1 MSEVEQRVVQMKF
14 DNAQFEAGVQQTL
27 QSLEKLNK
35 SIEDNTKSNKSLS
48 GLSGIFETIK
58 DKLTSTEDSVK
69 SLTNAFSPLG
79 IAGKA
84 AIENITNKLTNFTI
98 QAAKTLSGFT
108 SMQAGWEKFGQKS
121 KAVSDLMNAT
131 GASMSEV
138 TECMDE
144 LNWFTDETSYNF
156 TDMVSTMAKLSAS
169 GEKDLSKLLSTT
181 EGIALWGAK
190 AGANAS
196 TVSRAMY
203 QLTQAVG
210 RGYITYQDWL
220 QSAVNTNMATDE
232 MKKQLIAA
240 GGAAAIAAGA
250 NEDFNTSLKEGWLT
264 IDVFSDV
271 MSQYTQGVSSANYAD
286 GEFINSQNGATD
298 ATTAFSEAAFR
309 NAQECKTWADVVDAV
324 ADSVSTGWMTT
335 FELIFGNYE
344 EAKALWTGLANLAFE
359 IAGKF
364 STARNSLFSEWK
376 DLGGRTAL
384 LQSLVNVVNALYRI
398 VKPVI
403 EAFHEIFGGIDA
415 QGLVKATNSLEN
427 FTATLKITKDT
438 MIKIKAVF
446 MVVFKVIQVTLN
458 ALAPFKNYIAM
469 FIAMKT
475 ALSGIKGILIGGLG
489 IGGVFSLLKAIV
501 ALGLVSYIAK
511 TSSAGKGLQKVLSA
525 IGAAL
530 GTVLGL
536 VAALIQKISKSS
548 IFKSVLSV
556 GKSLAS
562 LIAMIVSQAINGLSK
577 VAAKVK
583 SLGVFSFIKKELNKI
598 PTLLSTVFK
607 KVATFFEEIVD
618 GVKNKSGNI
627 FTIIG
632 SAAEKAFKPVD
643 LLSNAFKVMTTILE
657 GLKFVASGIFNMLTG
672 GAVLHAQAAEIEGA
686 KNNIHTVSDT
696 LEDTASTLEST
707 SSSLKGVSNSVS
719 SFSDSVNK
727 AKNTVTNVFD
737 RITTALTNFRKAIK
751 ELTGIDLNWQKIVP
765 VVTLLLYAKILM
777 SFGNTAKRVGANI
790 EACAKSFETFTSIPI
805 NRFFNKT
812 ADAAESLSTF
822 LGTLSSSIKAQS
834 NVQMFKAVALG
845 IAALAASLL
854 VFAYIPWTRLVQGA
868 VVLTVLG
875 GAVLFIM
882 KKITAMQEVVNPV
895 NVLSL
900 AGAVLMFVAAIQGLA
915 ITLGIIALVTNR
927 VITTSEGLCETLGR
941 LMAPIVVL
949 GTLVTAIVVVAHT
962 LAACTPAMAS
972 ASGGLVTFAAGVAA
986 FGASLIVL
994 NVGVLSCIATIGILT
1009 ALFIGFVAAIKLVI
1023 DKLTVTPALVLAVV
1037 GAFAA
1042 FVTIFVAA
1050 YVTFKAFSTVT
1061 LGVAKSIALLAA
1073 ALLGLAVAA
1082 AVLSSV
1088 SDQLGGAAASL
1099 ASIMAVLGAFF
1110 VAMAMIPQ
1118 AQIGL
1123 MQVNTIT
1130 SGLLR
1135 LAAAVL
1141 VLSVALGIIVK
1152 MMDGA
1157 NVDAIWNGIAGIATV
1172 LLSLAAAVKIMDSVG
1187 VGKVAAGVLS
1197 LVVALYMLIPIIALF
1212 SIDWT
1217 LFAPG
1222 LLEVCGLL
1230 VTLGVAI
1237 GLAGRAASASTIGTI
1252 VAMVAAVGVLTAGI
1266 IVLSENAKD
1275 LAPATAAI
1283 TVAMVGLATAAVI
1296 MAAATKIISNGSWLK
1311 FAGTVVI
1318 MTAAIAALALAMTL
1332 LTNVPW
1338 QNILS
1343 FAAVIVAFGA
1353 AIGIV
1358 VGVIGYFSAA
1368 LVVATPFM
1376 GAFALVCLSLAA
1388 AFLSFG
1394 ASCALFGVGCN
1405 LIALAI
1411 STLVALM
1418 PTFTQ
1423 NMSNMLTMFST
1434 FSQNAEQLS
1443 NLAGSLKAMAAALL
1457 ALGAAGVV
1465 FGVGATAAGVGLAI
1479 LAAGLIAITGAIY
1492 TAVKAFTSLVKS
1504 VTAACA
1510 NIGTTCSQTLGN
1522 LGSKAKTWGKSLAAN
1537 FATGILSGVALVGKA
1552 ALAIAKKVWSFIH
1565 HSEGPEEGPL
1575 SGGVEK
1581 TWGFELVKNFVK
1593 GITSGDS
1600 ILSTGLNKLLSKF
1613 SGLKDK
1619 FGSIGGDCGSGFL
1632 SKLSE
1637 KISGGLNKLTS
1648 WLKEKTGFDLGNIFG
1663 GLDLG
1668 ISDDSDAWSLEDII
1682 SDVTGAEEDGTEASV
1697 DYADALDEVSDSA
1710 SGAGSSAS
1718 GAADST
1724 SDLAEKQKVLAK
1736 YTKYANSTMTGFMQN
1751 MGNVMSVVGQSDLI
1765 DTTTAAFNEL
1775 TEAIY
1780 QGTLEDSDAIDEA
1793 ATNAEDRAQA
1803 VMEAFNEAFE
1813 SVRDSAKDAL
1823 DFFSSFDKSLSDV
1836 ISPKEML
1843 SNFESQSKGIEAFYS
1858 RLQILA
1864 GKGFSFDIIKSLM
1877 DEGTSAYPKVVGML
1891 QATAEEVE
1899 KLNAAWDSKEAI
1911 ANQAAVTAMVSLMTA
1926 QQVSKLRTV
1935 DAARKESVN
1944 TANDA
1949 LKKYK
1954 KAIGAAQ
1961 EANLDMEETLKM
1973 VQEQAAETGETMIEA
1988 GPQKDLIDSYKELQ
2002 TAMLAAGLS
2011 NEELQEAMTGDDGFV
2026 FQENAV
2032 LKVMDRITE
2041 LQTVIAQFEDIG
2053 TGVYDTTKSILES
2066 SISYFDEWSSSY
2078 ELTADK
2084 LMANVQSQV
2093 QGVGQMMSQINT
2105 IVSHEAGARIF
2116 AKYGDSLT
2124 AEIVNAM
2131 STMGDAALSTLETNL
2146 DYLAA
2151 APVAGATA
2159 AQASWLQYGTIGGL
2173 GYQQAITQLAQNQAL
2188 LNQSQSIGTNVGQGL
2203 VNGMQASTGTV
2214 TTQGTALGQAAIDGV
2229 ATGAGTHSPSRYTY
2243 RLGQYVD
2250 QGLMNGM
2257 RSLSSTLNQTARSI
2271 ADTVVS
2277 IMRQALA
2284 SSKFEAIGRNICRGL
2299 INGMN
2304 SESWSVISTARSIA
2318 QAAYEAA
2325 CAALDV
2331 CSPSKKMEWVGQMF
2345 DQGFANGVDSG
2356 SGSLQNTVTNAMTD
2370 ALQTA
2375 VDLMENSGDLQP
2387 TIRPVIDLSDAQN
2400 GSRLLSSMFDEMPA
2414 FGVRA
2419 SLGSVVTPSD
2429 RMNAAIQGMNGN
2441 SASFGDTIINITAA
2455 PGQDE
2460 KAIANA
2466 VIKRINNEYARRKA
2480 AWT

>member
-48 GLSGIFETIK
+48 GLSGIFEAFK

-69 SLTNAFSPLG
+69 SLTNVFSPLG

-84 AIENITNKLTNFTI
+84 AIESITNKLTIFTI

-121 KAVSDLMNAT
+121 KAISDLMNAT

-250 NEDFNTSLKEGWLT
+250 NKDFNNSLKDGWLT
-264 IDVFSDV
+264 IGIFSDV

-286 GEFINSQNGATD
+286 GEFINSQNGATN

-324 ADSVSTGWMTT
+324 ADAVSTGWMTT

-359 IAGKF
+359 IADKF
-364 STARNSLFSEWK
+364 STARNTLFSEWK

-398 VKPVI
+398 IKPII
-403 EAFHEIFGGIDA
+403 EAFHEIFGDIDA
-415 QGLVKATNSLEN
+415 QGLVKATNSLEK
-427 FTATLKITKDT
+427 FTETLLITKDT
-438 MIKIKAVF
+438 MSKIKTVF
-446 MVVFKVIQVTLN
+446 MVIFKLLQTTLN
-458 ALAPFKNYIAM
+458 IIAPFKNYIVM
-469 FIAMKT
+469 LIALRS
-475 ALSGIKGILIGGLG
+475 ALSGIRGVLASGLG
-489 IGGVFSLLKAIV
+489 LGGIFGSLRAIV
-501 ALGLVSYIAK
+501 ALGLVSYIVK

-525 IGAAL
+525 IGTVL
-530 GTVLGL
+530 ETVLGL
-536 VAALIQKISKSS
+536 VAALIQKISRSN

-562 LIAMIVSQAINGLSK
+562 LIAMIVSQVINGLSK

-583 SLGVFSFIKKELNKI
+583 SSGVFSFIKKELSKI
-598 PTLLSTVFK
+598 PALLSTVFK

-632 SAAEKAFKPVD
+632 SAAEKAFKPVN

-657 GLKFVASGIFNMLTG
+657 GLKFVVSGIFNMLTG

-686 KNNIHTVSDT
+686 KDNIHSVSDT
-696 LEDTASTLEST
+696 LEDTAASLEST
-707 SSSLKGVSNSVS
+707 SSSLKGVSNSVNR
-719 SFSDSVNK
+719 FSDSVNK
-727 AKNTVTNVFD
+727 AKSTVTNVFN
-737 RITTALTNFRKAIK
+737 RITAALANFRKEVK

-765 VVTLLLYAKILM
+765 AAAILLYTKFLT

-790 EACAKSFETFTSIPI
+790 ETCAKAFETLASNPI
-805 NRFFNKT
+805 SRFFNKT

-822 LGTLSSSIKAQS
+822 LGTLKAQS
-834 NVQMFKAVALG
+834 NVQIFKAVALG
-845 IAALAASLL
+845 IAALSASLL
-854 VFAYIPWTRLVQGA
+854 VFAYIPWTRLAKGA

-875 GAVLFIM
+875 GALLFIM
-882 KKITAMQEVVNPV
+882 KKITAMQAVVNPV

-915 ITLGIIALVTNR
+915 IALGVIALATDR
-927 VITTSEGLCETLGR
+927 VISTSGSLIEALGR
-941 LMAPIVVL
+941 LAAPI
-949 GTLVTAIVVVAHT
+949 TLVGALVGALVGLTVILAHT

-972 ASGGLVTFAAGVAA
+972 ASGGLAIFAGGVAA

-994 NVGVLSCIATIGILT
+994 NAGVLSCIATIGILA
-1009 ALFIGFVAAIKLVI
+1009 ALFIGFVATIKLVI

-1050 YVTFKAFSTVT
+1050 YVTFKTFSTVT

-1099 ASIMAVLGAFF
+1099 ASVMAVLGAFF

-1157 NVDAIWNGIAGIATV
+1157 SVDAIWNGIAGIGTV
-1172 LLSLAAAVKIMDSVG
+1172 LLSLAAAVKIMDRVG

-1252 VAMVAAVGVLTAGI
+1252 IAMVAAVGVLTAGI

-1275 LAPATAAI
+1275 LAPATVII
-1283 TVAMVGLATAAVI
+1283 TVAMLGLATAAAI
-1296 MAAATKIISNGSWLK
+1296 MAAATKTVSDGSWLK
-1311 FAGTVVI
+1311 FAGTIVI

-1343 FAAVIVAFGA
+1343 FAVVIVAFGA

-1368 LVVATPFM
+1368 LAVATPFM
-1376 GAFALVCLSLAA
+1376 VAFAGVCLSLAA

-1394 ASCALFGVGCN
+1394 ATCVLFGAGCN

-1423 NMSNMLTMFST
+1423 NTSNMLTMFST
-1434 FSQNAEQLS
+1434 FSQNAEQLTI
-1443 NLAGSLKAMAAALL
+1443 LAGSLKAIAAALL

-1479 LAAGLIAITGAIY
+1479 LAAGLIAVTGAIY

-1522 LGSKAKTWGKSLAAN
+1522 LGNKAKTWGKSLAAN

-1581 TWGFELVKNFVK
+1581 KWGTELVKNFTK

-1619 FGSIGGDCGSGFL
+1619 FGSIGGSCGSSFL

-1637 KISGGLNKLTS
+1637 KISGGLSKLTS
-1648 WLKEKTGFDLGNIFG
+1648 WLKEKTGFDLSNIFG

-1668 ISDDSDAWSLEDII
+1668 ISDDSDAWNLEDII

-1751 MGNVMSVVGQSDLI
+1751 MGNVMSIVGQSDLI
-1765 DTTTAAFNEL
+1765 DTTTVAFNEL

-1780 QGTLEDSDAIDEA
+1780 QGTLEDSDAIGEA

-1864 GKGFSFDIIKSLM
+1864 GKGFSFDIIKSLI

-1911 ANQAAVTAMVSLMTA
+1911 ANQAAVTAMVSLMAA

-2002 TAMLAAGLS
+2002 TAMVAAGLS
-2011 NEELQEAMTGDDGFV
+2011 NEELQEAMTGDNGFV
-2026 FQENAV
+2026 FQENAI

-2053 TGVYDTTKSILES
+2053 TGVYNTTKSILES

-2173 GYQQAITQLAQNQAL
+2173 GYQQAIAQLAQNQAL
-2188 LNQSQSIGTNVGQGL
+2188 LAQTQSIGTNVGQGL

-2214 TTQGTALGQAAIDGV
+2214 TAQGTALGQAAIDGV
-2229 ATGAGTHSPSRYTY
+2229 KTGAGTHSPSRYTY
-2243 RLGQYVD
+2243 QTGQYID

-2257 RSLSSTLNQTARSI
+2257 RALSGTVRQTARSI
-2271 ADTVVS
+2271 GDAVVS
-2277 IMRQALA
+2277 TMRQTLA

-2325 CAALDV
+2325 MAALDIH
-2331 CSPSKKMEWVGQMF
+2331 SPSRKMEWVGQMF
-2345 DQGFANGVDSG
+2345 DQGFANGIDSE
-2356 SGSLQNTVTNAMTD
+2356 SGTVRTSVADAMQS

-2375 VDLMENSGDLQP
+2375 VDLMENSGDMQP

-2419 SLGSVVTPSD
+2419 SLGNVVTPSD